1 MPQITLDIPDELFEQ
16 LTRSGENPSEW
27 LKQRLPLLASLSLQ
41 AALPAH
47 IYRYVLDFIASNPS
61 PQEIA
66 DFRPTAEMQER
77 LRVLIARSKSGDID
91 PLEQAELDEYERIE
105 HIVIMLKAGNLKYLA
120 ASS

>member
-27 LKQRLPLLASLSLQ
+27 LKQRLPLLVSLSLQ
-41 AALPAH
+41 ATLPAH

-66 DFRPTAEMQER
+66 DFRPTPEMQER
-77 LRVLIARSKSGDID
+77 LRVLMTRSRFGDID
-91 PLEQAELDEYERIE
+91 PLYQILTLTIQ
-105 HIVIMLKAGNLKYLA
+105 IKL
-120 ASS
+120 S